1 MNASMQRIAGL
12 GLGILVIAASSGVPG
27 RAEAAEVRRVSERLL
42 PFAPGGQ
49 IRIEDKN
56 GRITVEG
63 WPRHEVRIQITRS
76 VRAEDKAKA
85 EGLMKE
91 LRADVEVRDGRIDIV
106 SRFPKRRET
115 IGIWDILGRKVA
127 SLQINYYV
135 QVPNET
141 SLTLGTSNGEVRVH
155 GVRGQLEANTTNGDI
170 QVGDVHGG
178 VALVTTN
185 GEIELTGIAG
195 DATARTTNG
204 SIVAEVRS
212 VSPSGGIA
220 LTTTNGNVQ
229 TYFPNDLKATLDA
242 VTTNGRVAIAYP
254 IMSHGMMTSK
264 SIRGTINGGGAKI
277 SLATTNG
284 NVEVRR
290 QSERRP

>member
-1 MNASMQRIAGL
+1 MNASVQRIAGL
-12 GLGILVIAASSGVPG
+12 GLGFLVIAAGGVQG
-27 RAEAAEVRRVSERLL
+27 RADAAEVRRVSERLI

-49 IRIEDKN
+49 IRIQDKN
-56 GRITVEG
+56 GRLTVEG

-76 VRAEDKAKA
+76 VRVEGKAKA

-91 LRADVEVRDGRIDIV
+91 LRADVEVRTGRIDIV

-127 SLQINYYV
+127 SLQIHYYV

-141 SLTLGTSNGEVRVH
+141 DLTLETTNGEVQVH
-155 GVRGQLEANTTNGDI
+155 GVRGRVEASTTNGDI
-170 QVGDVHGG
+170 RVGDVHGG
-178 VALVTTN
+178 VTLVTTN
-185 GEIELTGIAG
+185 GEIELTGMAG

-204 SIVAEVRS
+204 SVVAEVRG
-212 VSPSGGIA
+212 VSPRGGVE

-229 TYFPNDLKATLDA
+229 AYFANDLRATVDA

-254 IMSHGMMTSK
+254 ITSRGVMTSK

-290 QSERRP
+290 LSERRP

>member
-12 GLGILVIAASSGVPG
+12 GLGFLIIAAASGVQG
-27 RAEAAEVRRVSERLL
+27 RAEAAEVRRVSERVIQ
-42 PFAPGGQ
+42 FAPGGQ

-76 VRAEDKAKA
+76 VKVEDKAKA
-85 EGLMKE
+85 EDLMKE
-91 LRADVEVRDGRIDIV
+91 LRADVEVRDGRIDIL
-106 SRFPKRRET
+106 SRFPRRRET
-115 IGIWDILGRKVA
+115 IAIWDILGRKVA

-141 SLTLGTSNGEVRVH
+141 NLTVETTNGDVRVH
-155 GVRGQLEANTTNGDI
+155 GVRGQVEANTTNGGI
-170 QVGDVHGG
+170 SAGDVQGG
-178 VALVTTN
+178 VKLVTTN

-195 DATARTTNG
+195 DATAHTTNG
-204 SIVAEVRS
+204 SVVAEVRS
-212 VSPSGGIA
+212 VSPRGGIE
-220 LTTTNGNVQ
+220 LETTNGNVQ
-229 TYFPNDLKATLDA
+229 TYFPSDLKATVEA
-242 VTTNGRVAIAYP
+242 TTTNGRVSTAYP
-254 IMSHGMMTSK
+254 ITSQGVMTSK

-284 NVEVRR
+284 NVEMRR
-290 QSERRP
+290 LSERRP